1 MDEAIPTLVWVFGEG
16 VPPQDLHWW
25 QVGLRALTVYL
36 TLLYGVRLGK
46 QRFMGQA
53 SAFDLIL
60 VIILGAIAARGITGE
75 ISLFETVTALAAL
88 LGLHW
93 LLSWL
98 CLRWPS
104 LDPRVKGRSHLI
116 VSDGVML
123 ADAMR
128 RHHLT
133 ESDLREALRCHGCT
147 EVAQVQCAH
156 LERDGGISVIAK
168 RDPPRGVDG
177 TRGEPVGSGP

>member
-1 MDEAIPTLVWVFGEG
+1 MLEAATMVVWILGEG
-16 VPPQDLHWW
+16 VPPQDLRWW
-25 QVGLRALTVYL
+25 QVGLRALVVYL
-36 TLLYGVRLGK
+36 MLLSGVRLGK

-75 ISLFETVTALAAL
+75 ISLFETVVALAAM

-98 CLRWPS
+98 CMRWPA
-104 LDPRVKGRSHLI
+104 LDSRIKGRSHLI
-116 VSDGVML
+116 VEDGVKL
-123 ADAMR
+123 VDAMR

-133 ESDLREALRCHGCT
+133 DGDLHEALRCHGCT
-147 EVAQVQCAH
+147 DIAHVRYAH

-168 RDPPRGVDG
+168 R
-177 TRGEPVGSGP
+177 SG